1 MLLHLERLAVVDVR
15 EALDARQDDL
25 YERDSFLWFTTQI
38 RLLKEQRFDRLDLA
52 HLIEELENMAGRHR
66 RAIRSDFIA
75 LVTHLLKYAFQPERR
90 TTGWTGSIARH
101 RRRILQEIEDSPSLA
116 SYPAQIFERCHLEA
130 REQAAAETGLA
141 ESHFPKTCPWPVEEV
156 LKRGFLPD

>member
-1 MLLHLERLAVVDVR
+1 MLLHLERLAMVDVR

-52 HLIEELENMAGRHR
+52 HLIEELEDMAGRHR
-66 RAIRSDFIA
+66 RAIRSDLIV

-90 TTGWTGSIARH
+90 TTG
-101 RRRILQEIEDSPSLA
+101 
-116 SYPAQIFERCHLEA
+116 
-130 REQAAAETGLA
+130 
-141 ESHFPKTCPWPVEEV
+141 
-156 LKRGFLPD
+156 